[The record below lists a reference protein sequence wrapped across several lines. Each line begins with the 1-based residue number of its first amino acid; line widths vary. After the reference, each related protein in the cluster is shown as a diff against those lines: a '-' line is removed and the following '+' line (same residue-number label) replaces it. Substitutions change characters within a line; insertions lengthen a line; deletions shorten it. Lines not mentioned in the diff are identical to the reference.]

1 MSFGVIFFILIGIA
15 GIIVL
20 KNIFKRKKRKLLPH
34 RLRNAPPV
42 PALAEPGNASYEL
55 AIKLEDAI
63 PMDWANA
70 IKNRVLSEH
79 SGISEREHEWRW
91 LELKRFFM
99 MCAVL
104 KQVPMFSSAVDEIWH
119 EMLMYT
125 QEYQRFST
133 KFLGQMLHH
142 SPSGEP
148 SKPQPDERAW
158 FDLVYVEMFGWNPY
172 SEAIWG
178 VFFRNPLPREELHLY
193 RNDNLMLQP
202 QSRFNARTYE
212 HLPEARKLIDF
223 LRSSLKYRTN
233 LSVQQFSDKKTK
245 MNDNHTEI
253 LLASAVFFSIHN
265 PTNFAEQMA
274 PAESPNRKDGASNCT
289 AASSCSSGGDDYDKS
304 SCSSNSCSG
313 SSCSSSCGS
322 GCGGGD

>member
-1 MSFGVIFFILIGIA
+1 MSTGVIFFILISIVGF
-15 GIIVL
+15 IVL
-20 KNIFKRKKRKLLPH
+20 KNILKSKKRKSSPR
-34 RLRNAPPV
+34 RLHNAPAV
-42 PALAEPGNASYEL
+42 PALAEPGSVSYEL
-55 AIKLEDAI
+55 AAKLEDSI
-63 PMDWANA
+63 PADWAYA
-70 IKNRVLSEH
+70 LKQRVLSEH
-79 SGISEREHEWRW
+79 SGISEREYDWRW

-104 KQVPMFSSAVDEIWH
+104 KQVPMFSRTVDEVWH

-142 SPSGEP
+142 APSGEP

-178 VFFRNPLPREELHLY
+178 VFFRNPLPREELNLY
-193 RNDNLMLQP
+193 RNDNLMLHTQN
-202 QSRFNARTYE
+202 RFNSRTYE
-212 HLPEARKLIDF
+212 HLPEARKLIDSI
-223 LRSSLKYRTN
+223 RSSLNYRTN
-233 LSVQQFSDKKTK
+233 LSVQQFSNNKTK
-245 MNDNHTEI
+245 MNYNNTEL

-265 PTNFAEQMA
+265 PTGFAEQMT
-274 PAESPNRKDGASNCT
+274 PADSRNRKDGASNCT
-289 AASSCSSGGDDYDKS
+289 AASSCNSGSDDCNKS
-304 SCSSNSCSG
+304 SCSAGSCSG
-313 SSCSSSCGS
+313 SSCNSSCGS